1 MLVATHS
8 ALLSSCS
15 SSMSAAF
22 SNVYVWSQDFAW
34 VDALCPLFGRLLI
47 TLGPLSALPSILGI
61 LLYDLH
67 PRFPYVFE
75 VAFDGAQRRLEV
87 SQGYTQARCYPP
99 SLIGLETTQTLL
111 FLALLN
117 SNSGTAPAQGSH
129 RFKSSCACRVFLN
142 QASYAFPG
150 LFDLCY
156 NHAGIFR
163 AFASLSGFCM
173 CPREDISIAIARGSM
188 SSKIEGSQNLLV
200 LIVS

>member
-15 SSMSAAF
+15 SSMSPAF
-22 SNVYVWSQDFAW
+22 SNVYVWSQDIAW

-75 VAFDGAQRRLEV
+75 VAFDRAQRRLEV
-87 SQGYTQARCYPP
+87 SQGYTQARYYPP

-111 FLALLN
+111 FLALLKFKFWH
-117 SNSGTAPAQGSH
+117 SPGTGVSSLQKSMRLSRIPKSG
-129 RFKSSCACRVFLN
+129 KLRV
-142 QASYAFPG
+142 SG
-150 LFDLCY
+150 LV
-156 NHAGIFR
+156 R
-163 AFASLSGFCM
+163 S
-173 CPREDISIAIARGSM
+173 
-188 SSKIEGSQNLLV
+188 V
-200 LIVS
+200 L